1 MSFNAIK
8 GQNKAIEKL
17 IEDVRNKHIA
27 GAYLFCG
34 PEGTGKYLAAKTFA
48 QLLNCLNT
56 DLDSCDNCLPCLK
69 IKNNQHPDVHIID
82 NGYTTE
88 IKIEEIRQL
97 QQDINLKPYESRLKV
112 FIINDAHNLN
122 PISANAF
129 LKTLEEPP
137 KDSLIILVS
146 DKPGLLLKTIISRCR
161 IVKFYPL
168 GRAAIAKVLKDDYS
182 IDEDV
187 LHYLAYFSEGRL
199 GVALRL
205 KNEDLISK
213 KNRII
218 DSFSMGANSG
228 LQNSIIQDKNDLHSS
243 LQILAGWFRD
253 IYLIKVGI
261 PYTELINFD
270 RRDTLVKLM
279 NRYTFGELD
288 EILNC
293 ICDSLFF
300 LERNVNV
307 KLLLSNLMLSL
318 KRDNCI

>member
-1 MSFNAIK
+1 MSFALIK
-8 GQNKAIEKL
+8 GQDKAIESLKA
-17 IEDVRNKHIA
+17 DVKNKHLA

-34 PEGTGKYLAAKTFA
+34 PEGIGKYLTAKTFA
-48 QLLNCLNT
+48 QALNCLNANWNPC
-56 DLDSCDNCLPCLK
+56 DSCVSCLK
-69 IKNNQHPDVHIID
+69 IQNGQHPDVHIID
-82 NGYTTE
+82 NGYASE

-97 QQDINLKPYESRLKV
+97 QQDINLKPYEARLKI

-122 PISANAF
+122 PVSANAF

-137 KDSLIILVS
+137 KDSLIILIS
-146 DKPGLLLKTIISRCR
+146 DKPGLLLRTIVSRCR

-168 GRAAIAKVLKDDYS
+168 GRTTVAKVLRDNYS
-182 IDEDV
+182 IDEEI

-199 GVALRL
+199 GTALRL
-205 KNEDLISK
+205 KDKDLIRK

-218 DSFSMGANSG
+218 DSFTMGANSG
-228 LQNSIIQDKNDLHSS
+228 WENSIIEDRNDLRNS

-261 PYTELINFD
+261 PHTELINFD
-270 RRDTLVKLM
+270 RRDMLVKLM
-279 NRYTFGELD
+279 SRYSFEELD
-288 EILNC
+288 EILNS
-293 ICDSLFF
+293 ISDSLLF

-318 KRDNCI
+318 KKDG